1 MRKTIYFIVY
11 VVVAVIGLLLL
22 IFNHQALETR
32 ALAVV
37 LHDIVIA
44 GGIIFIVPGVVMLL
58 SSLRPKHDALGN
70 VITRPWFSTLIGVLA
85 LIWGI
90 TMICMPDGFI
100 GNLNIT
106 LGVSLILAGV
116 AQIIWIVKSAS
127 STILR
132 FIVPAAAIAVGILLL
147 TILNHYPDN
156 GKSAQMAAILSGI
169 SFMVWSVNG
178 IVSLRSPGV
187 ARAAHEAAK
196 EERKSEKE
204 QRKAD
209 KEAALDARKEEE
221 KELKAKEAG
230 KPEDSDKETGA
241 SEKEE
246 NNAGPGSADS
256 APMEE
261 KTDKNPSVESEV
273 K

>member
-1 MRKTIYFIVY
+1 MKKTVYFITY

-37 LHDIVIA
+37 LHDIIIA
-44 GGIIFIVPGVVMLL
+44 GGIIFIIPGIVMLAM
-58 SSLRPKHDALGN
+58 SLKPKHDEMGN

-106 LGVSLILAGV
+106 LGISLILAGV
-116 AQIIWIVKSAS
+116 AQMIWIVKSSS
-127 STILR
+127 STFFR
-132 FIVPAAAIAVGILLL
+132 FIVPSAVIAIGIVLLSV
-147 TILNHYPDN
+147 LNHYPDN
-156 GKSAQMAAILSGI
+156 GQSAQMACIISGI
-169 SFMVWSVNG
+169 TFMVWGVNG
-178 IVSLRSPGV
+178 IVALRSPGV
-187 ARAAHEAAK
+187 AHAAHEAAK

-209 KEAALDARKEEE
+209 EKAAKEERKAQAEQIKEE
-221 KELKAKEAG
+221 KKSSESAAAASAETEASSEETTPAPKEE
-230 KPEDSDKETGA
+230 KPEKK
-241 SEKEE
+241 SE
-246 NNAGPGSADS
+246 
-256 APMEE
+256 
-261 KTDKNPSVESEV
+261 
-273 K
+273 